1 MPKAQR
7 PRQKG
12 KHFYSANSALCKEKE
27 AVKASSRI
35 SFLGCVTDNLAVKEY
50 DSSFEYFLCFV
61 QGLHVIKTVLEYRGM
76 KRFKKTA
83 GEQMIIS
90 TDLPDD
96 VRATQNPKAIFRKMT
111 NTTRYVSA
119 FGEKP
124 KEKQDFQILN
134 RKPLI
139 KLQIAQVLKPEIA

>member
-1 MPKAQR
+1 M
-7 PRQKG
+7 
-12 KHFYSANSALCKEKE
+12 
-27 AVKASSRI
+27 
-35 SFLGCVTDNLAVKEY
+35 
-50 DSSFEYFLCFV
+50 
-61 QGLHVIKTVLEYRGM
+61 QGLHVIKTVLDYRGM

-139 KLQIAQVLKPEIA
+139 KLQIAQVLKPEVA

>member
-1 MPKAQR
+1 M
-7 PRQKG
+7 
-12 KHFYSANSALCKEKE
+12 
-27 AVKASSRI
+27 
-35 SFLGCVTDNLAVKEY
+35 
-50 DSSFEYFLCFV
+50 
-61 QGLHVIKTVLEYRGM
+61 IKTVLEYRGM
-76 KRFKKTA
+76 KRFKKTT